1 MRIGVPDLV
10 SNSYFPCVAAAVL
23 GHYEREGVSLEFVHI
38 SPVEGCAAALAKG
51 EIDFLGASAHAALTA
66 FPNWQGAKLICSQ
79 SAGMYWFLV
88 MRRQLGIARGDLAAL
103 KGKRIAAVPFVAT
116 ALRKLLQAGGH
127 DPAREGIDV
136 FMPPSAMKPGVNFGV
151 VAAEALA
158 NGEIDGFFA
167 NGMGAELAVT
177 RGIGDIV
184 LDIRRGDGPPEAF
197 HYTRPAI
204 ATTDRM
210 IADKPDA
217 VAAVVRALVATQRAL
232 KADVSLAAEVG
243 RKIFPAAEAALI
255 RQVVARDLPYYD
267 PAISAETA
275 AAVNAYALSVG
286 MQTSDRVRYEDI
298 VATGLAPLWT

>member
-23 GHYEREGVSLEFVHI
+23 GHYEREGVDLQFVHI
-38 SPVEGCAAALAKG
+38 SPVEGCAGALAKG

-66 FPNWQGAKLICSQ
+66 FPQWGGVKLICSQ

-88 MRRQLGIARGDLAAL
+88 MRRGLGIARGDLAAL
-103 KGKRIAAVPFVAT
+103 KGKRIAAVPFVAS
-116 ALRKLLQAGGH
+116 ALRRLLQAGGQ
-127 DPAREGIDV
+127 DPAREGIEIV
-136 FMPPSAMKPGVNFGV
+136 MPAAASQPGMNFGIA
-151 VAAEALA
+151 AAEALA
-158 NGEIDGFFA
+158 KGEIDGFFA

-177 RGIGDIV
+177 GGIGDIV

-210 IADKPDA
+210 IAERPEA

-232 KADVSLAAEVG
+232 KGDVSLATEVG
-243 RKIFPAAEAALI
+243 RKVFPSAEAALI
-255 RQVVARDLPYYD
+255 AQVVARDLPYYE
-267 PAISAETA
+267 PAITAETA
-275 AAVNAYALSVG
+275 AAVNAFALAVG
-286 MQTSDRVRYEDI
+286 MPTSDRIRYEDM
-298 VATGLAPLWT
+298 VATSLAPLWA